1 MEGNNLWD
9 WLTGEA
15 DKVEAAIKFL
25 TNYDDYLQFQG
36 LGSWLWNSFVWG
48 TIKILYGLNTG
59 LEKLLLQSFDVGDFL
74 KDKGLTDLQTTFATT
89 LGAILLLISLI
100 WIGIKM
106 MTSKNPPKLKDTLVM
121 LVTAVFILL
130 FSGSI
135 VNTLFD
141 HSKTAFNDITQIN
154 KNAPSM
160 QIIQD
165 NTSDLIT
172 VLTKK
177 KENIKPTDKLNAI
190 TAKNIWHTD
199 INAVITPDSIDKI
212 KEKTKNDDAVNLE
225 RKLTV
230 DEKGKITAGKYKDN
244 FIASSI
250 YDSGY
255 RRYATK
261 NGVIFTGEA
270 SLSIGYLFIIF
281 SIVMC
286 IFELMYKKFYL
297 LVATSTDLETGQRR
311 NKALEGISQSL
322 LLIAFT
328 GLELRIYVGILKFLG
343 DKNLDPIL
351 YVICL
356 VVSTFLLFKGSQAV
370 TAIFGVDTSLK
381 NGGSSLLSALGV
393 AGVAKGF
400 GRSAK
405 NVAGSTV
412 SAAKKGINGIRNKN
426 TDADGGSN
434 FNTNED
440 AKENS
445 AFETPGNE
453 KTSLGDK
460 AKNMARKSGKLK
472 GYLGERK
479 LTGAAEDGIN
489 AVKEKAADVTEAAK
503 DGVKNPIDKAKEF
516 GKDIKEEYETGV
528 DEGISTGLNK
538 QSEAKD
544 SISEEDISVPTTEEL
559 TSQTRGTNQEVPS
572 DHKESANLPT
582 RDLPESID
590 LPESTTGKE
599 LPKSGGKTEERKA
612 KGFNDQVTTEEEKNV
627 NVENKL
633 KENVKSTEGT
643 TNTSVTNDRQPIDT
657 TRSKRGKHK
666 SSSDKHTST
675 TETATVN
682 STNES
687 NQKVDVSHTEKQN
700 TQVNTRN
707 TVTSGNRTVSNKI
720 DEKAP
725 IIQNQQVKLTPKAQ
739 ELKEQQD
746 RLKNQLRGRNK

>member
-1 MEGNNLWD
+1 MWD

-25 TNYDDYLQFQG
+25 TNYDEYLQFQG
-36 LGSWLWNSFVWG
+36 LGGWLWNSFVWG
-48 TIKILYGLNTG
+48 AIKILYGLNTG

-141 HSKTAFNDITQIN
+141 HSKTAFNDVTQIN

-172 VLTKK
+172 VLKKK
-177 KENIKPTDKLNAI
+177 KENIKPTDQLNAI

-199 INAVITPDSIDKI
+199 INAVITPDSISKI
-212 KEKTKNDDAVNLE
+212 KEKTDNEDVENLK

-230 DEKGKITAGKYKDN
+230 DDEGKTTAGEYKDN

-343 DKNLDPIL
+343 DKSLDPIL
-351 YVICL
+351 YIICL

-412 SAAKKGINGIRNKN
+412 STAKKGINGIRNKFSDSEDNDTSSDKETTDGQNQGN
-426 TDADGGSN
+426 TD
-434 FNTNED
+434 
-440 AKENS
+440 KERPD
-445 AFETPGNE
+445 FGE
-453 KTSLGDK
+453 K

-479 LTGAAEDGIN
+479 FSGAAEDGIN

-612 KGFNDQVTTEEEKNV
+612 KGLNDQVMTEEEKDV

-643 TNTSVTNDRQPIDT
+643 TNASVTNDRQPIDT
-657 TRSKRGKHK
+657 TRSMRGKHK

-682 STNES
+682 STNET